1 MKKVL
6 VVSVLVLVGASI
18 AFASSMSVPFFADN
32 AVVNGGTPPPAG
44 QVALVYLKSNVPDVV
59 TCEII
64 YYNSAG
70 RELGPYP
77 PNNTFTIQPF
87 SGLAFR
93 PVMMDPD
100 GETTYVDPISGTTV
114 GPYPAGFEGAQG
126 VAVPDRPRSVDTST
140 PIPGTDPP
148 LIDTKKNGACTIS
161 WVGGP
166 TDIQGYAATIHSAGY
181 GFGYLLPPGS

>member
-6 VVSVLVLVGASI
+6 VVSVLVLVGASL
-18 AFASSMSVPFFADN
+18 AFASSMSVPFFADYA
-32 AVVNGGTPPPAG
+32 AVDGGSPPPAG
-44 QVALVYLKSNVPDVV
+44 QVALIYLKSNVPDVV

-70 RELGPYP
+70 EELGPFAP
-77 PNNTFTIQPF
+77 DNSFTIQPF

-100 GETTYVDPISGTTV
+100 GQTTYDPGTGVV
-114 GPYPAGFEGAQG
+114 GPYPGGFEGSQG
-126 VAVPDRPRSVDTST
+126 VAVPDRPRSVDAVT
-140 PIPGTDPP
+140 PIPGTTI
-148 LIDTKKNGACTIS
+148 IDQKKNGACTIS

-166 TDIQGYAATIHSAGY
+166 SDVQGYAATINAGGY
-181 GFGYLLPPGS
+181 AFGYLLPPGS